1 MKRVRTD
8 ILILGSGG
16 AGLFAALHA
25 KQAAP
30 GLDVT
35 IAVKGLLG
43 KCGCTRMVQGGYN
56 VAIAA
61 GDSVE
66 RHFMDTIEGGQWLN
80 DQELAWTLVTV
91 AQTRIRELENELG
104 CFFDR
109 NPDGTVHQKAF
120 AGQTF
125 DRTVHKGD
133 LTGIEIVNRL
143 AEQVWAL
150 DVKRLEEYRAIDLV
164 RSRDGERIAG
174 VVMIDMRTGGFVFVQ
189 ARAVLLATGGGP
201 TMYRYHTPSGDKSCD
216 GMAMALRAG
225 LTLRDME
232 MVQFHPTGL
241 LAGPDTRMTGT
252 VLEEG
257 LRGAGGYL
265 LDGAGER
272 FMLAYDPRG
281 ERATRD
287 IVSRAMFDQIRQG
300 RTTPL
305 GGLYIEMKHLDPV
318 RVRRE
323 FKGMVERCADCGFDL
338 AGGRVEVIPTAHYMM
353 GGLEFRADGAT
364 ALAGLYAAGEDTGG
378 VHGANRLGGNGVA
391 NSTVF
396 GGIAGE
402 TMAAVVGAGVPWP
415 EPDETAIAAAVD
427 RARRPIGAKPDPDAL
442 LAIRERLWDV
452 MWHDVGI
459 IRDADGLARAAG
471 ALDEIDGA
479 LDRLKVAGEGDLAFN
494 LTWHDWLNLK
504 SLVLTSR
511 AIRASA
517 AARRD
522 SCGSH
527 YRGDFPDAAD
537 PKQAAYTRIALA
549 DGSFT
554 TGMGQV
560 AFTRVKPGES
570 LLGRVLSN
578 RAENTAHRPLI
589 GGNAPM
595 QTLSLLP
602 FVHEN
607 MATAMTFAFSQERIR
622 QIIEEKFCGRWPYLE
637 KFCFDLPERN
647 ATRACLEVALLIR
660 SLDDQK
666 KIAKDFATI
675 DQGKPRSF
683 GVIHGTD
690 DAQTPLLLRDL
701 PNKIIHAGQLE
712 WDFTEAG
719 APKLVCWSLKDHQDK
734 NPWIK
739 AEIDIVA
746 LAGFCGQIA
755 S

>member
-1 MKRVRTD
+1 MKRLRTD

-30 GLDVT
+30 ELDVT

-43 KCGCTRMVQGGYN
+43 KCGCTRMVQGGFN
-56 VAIAA
+56 VAIAPE
-61 GDSVE
+61 DSVE

-143 AEQVWAL
+143 AEQVWAR
-150 DVKRLEEYRAIDLV
+150 DVKRLEEHRAIDLV
-164 RSRDGERIAG
+164 RSRDGGGIAG
-174 VVMIDMRTGGFVFVQ
+174 AVLIDMRTGDFVFVQ

-265 LDGAGER
+265 LDGSGRR
-272 FMLAYDPRG
+272 FMQDYDPRG

-287 IVSRAMFDQIRQG
+287 IVSRAMYEQIRRG
-300 RTTPL
+300 PTSPL
-305 GGLYIEMKHLDPV
+305 GGLYIEMKHLGAA
-318 RVRRE
+318 RVRRD

-338 AGGRVEVIPTAHYMM
+338 ADGRVEVIPTAHYMM
-353 GGLEFRADGAT
+353 GGLEFRADGTT
-364 ALAGLYAAGEDTGG
+364 ALPGLYAAGEDTGG

-402 TMAAVVGAGVPWP
+402 TMAAAMHAGVSWA
-415 EPDETAIAAAVD
+415 EPDEAAIKAAVA
-427 RARRPIGAKPDPDAL
+427 RARRPIGGTPDPGVL
-442 LAIRERLWDV
+442 PAIRERLWDV
-452 MWHDVGI
+452 MWRDVGI
-459 IRDADGLARAAG
+459 IRDADGLTRAAAELTEIDK
-471 ALDEIDGA
+471 ALDG
-479 LDRLKVAGEGDLAFN
+479 LSVASPGDLAFN

-511 AIRASA
+511 AIQASA
-517 AARRD
+517 MARRD

-527 YRGDFPDAAD
+527 YRGDFPETAD
-537 PKQAAYTRIALA
+537 PKQATYTRIVLA
-549 DGSFT
+549 NSGFA

-570 LLGRVLSN
+570 LLGR
-578 RAENTAHRPLI
+578 AA
-589 GGNAPM
+589 
-595 QTLSLLP
+595 
-602 FVHEN
+602 
-607 MATAMTFAFSQERIR
+607 
-622 QIIEEKFCGRWPYLE
+622 
-637 KFCFDLPERN
+637 
-647 ATRACLEVALLIR
+647 
-660 SLDDQK
+660 
-666 KIAKDFATI
+666 
-675 DQGKPRSF
+675 
-683 GVIHGTD
+683 
-690 DAQTPLLLRDL
+690 
-701 PNKIIHAGQLE
+701 
-712 WDFTEAG
+712 
-719 APKLVCWSLKDHQDK
+719 
-734 NPWIK
+734 
-739 AEIDIVA
+739 
-746 LAGFCGQIA
+746 
-755 S
+755 